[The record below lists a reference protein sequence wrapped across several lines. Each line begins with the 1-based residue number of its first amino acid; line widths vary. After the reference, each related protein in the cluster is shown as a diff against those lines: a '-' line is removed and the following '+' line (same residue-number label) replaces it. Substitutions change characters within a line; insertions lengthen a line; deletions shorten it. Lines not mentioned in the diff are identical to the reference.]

1 MGIAAW
7 WEGLGTLLQVLYCVA
22 IPASVILLIQIVL
35 TLAGFGHDA
44 AGADTGVASG
54 GGDMGDMSDIGDL
67 GDMVD
72 VDIGDAGFHDAAGAD
87 THTHADAGGVD
98 AHAGYGAL
106 RMFTLEG
113 VVAFLTVFGWTSI
126 IAYNSGIPGG
136 LAVFVGFVF
145 GALAM
150 FGVAKLI
157 QLTLRLAGSGNIS
170 LKNALG
176 LTARVYI
183 PVPAGGK
190 GEGKVNLTL
199 QERFVEVNA
208 ITEGKAIPTGTFVR
222 VVDVRADVLVVEKE
236 D

>member
-1 MGIAAW
+1 MGVTAW

-22 IPASVILLIQIVL
+22 IPASVVLLIQIVL

-44 AGADTGVASG
+44 AGADTGDASG
-54 GGDMGDMSDIGDL
+54 GGDMIDMV
-67 GDMVD
+67 DMVD
-72 VDIGDAGFHDAAGAD
+72 VDIADVDFGDAAGTYAH
-87 THTHADAGGVD
+87 THTDTGGVD
-98 AHAGYGAL
+98 ARAGYGAL

-126 IAYNSGIPGG
+126 IACNSGIPGG

-145 GALAM
+145 GALTM

-176 LTARVYI
+176 STARVYI
-183 PVPAGGK
+183 PIPAGGK

-208 ITEGKAIPTGTFVR
+208 ITEGKAIPTGAYVR

>member
-7 WEGLGTLLQVLYCVA
+7 WEGLSTLLQVLYCIA

-44 AGADTGVASG
+44 AGVDTGDASG
-54 GGDMGDMSDIGDL
+54 GGDI

-72 VDIGDAGFHDAAGAD
+72 VDTGDAAGD
-87 THTHADAGGVD
+87 TNTHTDTGGIDAR
-98 AHAGYGAL
+98 AGYGAL

-113 VVAFLTVFGWTSI
+113 VIAFLTVFGWTSI
-126 IAYNSGIPGG
+126 IAHNSGIPGS

-150 FGVAKLI
+150 YGVAKLI
-157 QLTLRLAGSGNIS
+157 QLTARLADSGNIS
-170 LKNALG
+170 LRNALG
-176 LTARVYI
+176 QTARVYVR
-183 PVPAGGK
+183 VPAGGK
-190 GEGKVNLTL
+190 GQGKVNLTL

-208 ITEGKAIPTGTFVR
+208 ITDGEAIPTGAFVR
-222 VVDVRADVLVVEKE
+222 VVDVRADVLVVERE
-236 D
+236 A

>member
-1 MGIAAW
+1 MGIVAW
-7 WEGLGTLLQVLYCVA
+7 WDGLSTLLRVLYCIA
-22 IPASVILLIQIVL
+22 IPASVVLLIQIAL

-44 AGADTGVASG
+44 AGVDTGAAHG
-54 GGDMGDMSDIGDL
+54 GADMM
-67 GDMVD
+67 DMVD
-72 VDIGDAGFHDAAGAD
+72 VDLDFGDVDFGDACGAD
-87 THTHADAGGVD
+87 IHTHSHTDTVGAD

-106 RMFTLEG
+106 RLLTVEG
-113 VVAFLTVFGWTSI
+113 VIAFLTVFGWTSI
-126 IAYNSGIPGG
+126 IAINSGMPGG
-136 LAVFVGFVF
+136 LGVFVGFVF

-157 QLTLRLAGSGNIS
+157 QLTLRLAASGNIS

-183 PVPAGGK
+183 PIPAEGK

-208 ITEGKAIPTGTFVR
+208 ITEGASIPTGAFVR

-236 D
+236 A

>member
-7 WEGLGTLLQVLYCVA
+7 WEGLSELLRVLYCIA
-22 IPASVILLIQIVL
+22 IPASVVLLIQIAL

-44 AGADTGVASG
+44 AGTDTGAASG
-54 GGDMGDMSDIGDL
+54 GGDMGDM
-67 GDMVD
+67 VD
-72 VDIGDAGFHDAAGAD
+72 VDIGDIDIGDAAGAGGHA
-87 THTHADAGGVD
+87 HTDVVGADAQF
-98 AHAGYGAL
+98 GYSAL

-113 VVAFLTVFGWTSI
+113 IIAFLTVFGWISI
-126 IAYNSGIPGG
+126 IALNSGMPGA

-150 FGVAKLI
+150 YGVAKVI
-157 QLTLRLAGSGNIS
+157 QLTARLADSGNIS

-183 PVPAGGK
+183 PIPADGK

-208 ITEGKAIPTGTFVR
+208 ITEGEAIPTGAFVR
-222 VVDVRADVLVVEKE
+222 VVDIRADALVVEKE

>member
-7 WEGLGTLLQVLYCVA
+7 WEGLSTLLQVLYCVA
-22 IPASVILLIQIVL
+22 IPASVVLLIQIVL

-44 AGADTGVASG
+44 AGADTGDVSG
-54 GGDMGDMSDIGDL
+54 GGDFGDMA
-67 GDMVD
+67 D
-72 VDIGDAGFHDAAGAD
+72 VDIGNADFGDASADIHAHTDTGGIDAR
-87 THTHADAGGVD
+87 
-98 AHAGYGAL
+98 AGYGAL
-106 RMFTLEG
+106 RMLTLEG
-113 VVAFLTVFGWTSI
+113 VIAFLTVFGWTSI

-136 LAVFVGFVF
+136 LAVFVGVVF

-176 LTARVYI
+176 QTARVYI
-183 PVPAGGK
+183 PIPAGGK

-208 ITEGKAIPTGTFVR
+208 ITEGKAIPTGAFVR
-222 VVDVRADVLVVEKE
+222 VVDVRAGVLVVEKE

>member
-7 WEGLGTLLQVLYCVA
+7 WEGLDTLLQVLYCVA
-22 IPASVILLIQIVL
+22 IPASVVLLIQIVL

-54 GGDMGDMSDIGDL
+54 GADIGD
-67 GDMVD
+67 MTD
-72 VDIGDAGFHDAAGAD
+72 VDIGDFDFGDAAGAD
-87 THTHADAGGVD
+87 AYTPSDTGGADAR
-98 AHAGYGAL
+98 AGYGAL
-106 RMFTLEG
+106 KMFTLEG
-113 VVAFLTVFGWTSI
+113 VIAFLTVFGWTSI
-126 IAYNSGIPGG
+126 IAYNSQIPGG

-183 PVPAGGK
+183 PIPAGGK

-208 ITEGKAIPTGTFVR
+208 ITEGKAIPTGAFVR